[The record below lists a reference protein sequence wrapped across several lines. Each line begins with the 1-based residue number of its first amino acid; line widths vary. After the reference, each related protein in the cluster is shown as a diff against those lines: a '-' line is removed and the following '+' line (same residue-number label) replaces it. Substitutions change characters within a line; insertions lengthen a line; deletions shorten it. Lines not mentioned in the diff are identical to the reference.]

1 MVVLDPKRIKLLHL
15 YIFGYGTPTIIVVI
29 TLAGAFIQDSI
40 SDKFQYLHP
49 ELCWLNEGY
58 VWAAFCPAIIMLIFN
73 GYVLIK
79 VLRIFWR
86 QVIQIIKYLYHKI
99 LLQYVFTFPILDCS
113 PKEFSI

>member
-1 MVVLDPKRIKLLHL
+1 MIEGYLIYKTVVVLDPKRIKLLYL
-15 YIFGYGTPTIIVVI
+15 YIFGYGTPTVIVVI
-29 TLAGAFIQDSI
+29 TLAAAFIQESI
-40 SDKFQYLHP
+40 SEKFQYLHP

-86 QVIQIIKYLYHKI
+86 QVIQLIKYFVI
-99 LLQYVFTFPILDCS
+99 
-113 PKEFSI
+113 